1 MGADET
7 SPATGMMRPADAGLN
22 TRRAGAGAADAA
34 AAGAGE
40 DDGGEYDG
48 GVD

>member
-1 MGADET
+1 MWGN
-7 SPATGMMRPADAGLN
+7 P
-22 TRRAGAGAADAA
+22 ADAA